1 MLGLKHF
8 ARVQTFRRKYVKIL
22 YCKFD
27 QIWDMCTCIF
37 GIFCLIFV
45 VSDHM
50 WKCCVLWLKIDLILD
65 VCVHFW
71 NPLPFF
77 GIGKYVKMLC
87 AVIENWF
94 NLRCMYAFLE
104 SSTFLPPRPHNTQP
118 SPSDKAIVSQAT
130 TWFMISNTPIPS
142 TNTPNNTL
150 ELDQFLF

>member
-45 VSDHM
+45 VSDLM

-71 NPLPFF
+71 NPLPF
-77 GIGKYVKMLC
+77 L
-87 AVIENWF
+87 ASENMWKCCVLWLKIDLIWDVCMHF
-94 NLRCMYAFLE
+94 WDPLPFCLRGLTIPNPHRVTRLLWAK
-104 SSTFLPPRPHNTQP
+104 LPPD
-118 SPSDKAIVSQAT
+118 SWSQIHQSHPPILQT
-130 TWFMISNTPIPS
+130 TH
-142 TNTPNNTL
+142 
-150 ELDQFLF
+150 